1 MKTFISEGKEITV
14 PDYTVVSVEPM
25 LLQITEGDHA
35 GIVFR
40 ISNIRMDDADEGLMW
55 YDLDITDA
63 AGNNTG
69 LPVDNIKETVD
80 NYILMMLYEQIERSK
95 NENPTTE

>member
-14 PDYTVVSVEPM
+14 PDYMVVSAEPM
-25 LLQITEGDHA
+25 ILQITEGEHA
-35 GIVFR
+35 GIVFQ

-69 LPVDNIKETVD
+69 LPVDSIKETVD
-80 NYILMMLYEQIERSK
+80 NYILMMLYEQIERAK
-95 NENPTTE
+95 NESKTIE